1 MKILKVEPGKV
12 PVVMKIEDSLEAMQS
27 IVGGMIQAVYPFEKP
42 VAMIVNDE
50 GKMMGLELNRALR
63 DPDNDMVYDIICG
76 TMFLCGAPAN
86 SDRFA
91 DLTEEQ
97 LTYYADYYREPEIFL
112 KTELGIAVLKV

>member
-12 PVVMKIEDSLEAMQS
+12 PVVMEIEESLEAMQS
-27 IVGGMIQAVYPFEKP
+27 IVGGMIQAVYPFEEP

-63 DPDNDMVYDIICG
+63 DPDTSMVYDIICG